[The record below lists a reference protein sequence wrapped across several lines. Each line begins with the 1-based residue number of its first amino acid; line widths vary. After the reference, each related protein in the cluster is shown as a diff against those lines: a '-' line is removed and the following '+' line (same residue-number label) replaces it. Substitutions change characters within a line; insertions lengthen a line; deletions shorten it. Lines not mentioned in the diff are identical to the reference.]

1 VAQIQAEQ
9 LKAMEH
15 RSLQICAMPPRRRLM
30 ELKRFIAAREEFI
43 KLLEQGMPYA
53 SSEDEMRVLRQGWN
67 ILAKVGVRE
76 SSG

>member
-1 VAQIQAEQ
+1 
-9 LKAMEH
+9 
-15 RSLQICAMPPRRRLM
+15 M
-30 ELKRFIAAREEFI
+30 ELKRFIAAREEFV